1 MKTLELINKI
11 ENQQL
16 KKNIPNL
23 SVGDTVLL
31 GMIIQEGNKQRLQPY
46 EGTILAKNHQG
57 INATINVRKI
67 FQGISIERI
76 FLIHSP
82 SLQKIEVIRHSKVRR
97 AKLYYLTTRLGKT
110 ARLVQRFDKVTK
122 LISVSCLE
130 NERSIDCK

>member
-23 SVGDTVLL
+23 AVGDTVLL

-67 FQGISIERI
+67 FQGVSIERI

-110 ARLVQRFDKVTK
+110 ARLVQRFDKTK
-122 LISVSCLE
+122 
-130 NERSIDCK
+130 